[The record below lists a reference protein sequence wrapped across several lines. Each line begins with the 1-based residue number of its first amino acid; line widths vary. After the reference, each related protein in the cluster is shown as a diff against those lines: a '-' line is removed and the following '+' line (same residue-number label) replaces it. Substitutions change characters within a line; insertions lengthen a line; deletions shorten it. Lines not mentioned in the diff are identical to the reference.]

1 MIEFPAQTTVVVL
14 DVHDDFWNLIK
25 ELVDEH
31 FPLRDEYWSFLDLFE
46 RHSNGWHMELD
57 QTMIDD
63 LGGYWEEDDPDN
75 EQLKHQ
81 LLNYE
86 YVLERTADQYDEQI
100 TVVLWALQQ
109 KGLVAPLITK
119 YLIDVWW

>member
-1 MIEFPAQTTVVVL
+1 MIEFPTQTNVVVL
-14 DVHDDFWNLIK
+14 DVHDDFWNPIK
-25 ELVDEH
+25 ELIDEH
-31 FPLRDEYWSFLDLFE
+31 FPLRDNYWSFLNLFE
-46 RHSNGWHMELD
+46 IQSNGWHMELD
-57 QTMIDD
+57 QSMIDE

-86 YVLERTADQYDEQI
+86 YKLERTADQYDEQI

-109 KGLVAPLITK
+109 KGLIAPLTAK